1 MRMRLAAWEAL
12 GKMDLLTEKDVVPLA
27 RALLDDNKKVR
38 DLARSLLD
46 SVAGITDKF
55 VLKKEM
61 QRLAETSLEDL

>member
-1 MRMRLAAWEAL
+1 MRLAAWEAL

>member
-1 MRMRLAAWEAL
+1 MRLAAWEAL
-12 GKMDLLTEKDVVPLA
+12 GKMDLLTEQEVVPLA
-27 RALLDDNKKVR
+27 RALLDDSKKVR